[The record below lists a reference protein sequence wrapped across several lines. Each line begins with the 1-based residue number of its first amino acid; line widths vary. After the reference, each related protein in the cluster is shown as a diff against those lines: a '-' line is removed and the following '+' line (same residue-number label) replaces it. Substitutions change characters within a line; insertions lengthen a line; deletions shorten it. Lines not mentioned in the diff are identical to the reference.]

1 MNPETMAQ
9 HALHNQRALQDLLD
23 GISPK
28 TQKSIIRESSSK
40 AVLYLSEQHPEVL
53 LPHWASFVKLL
64 KSDNGFSK
72 YVAIHVIAN
81 LVTAGDEGRF
91 EKTFN
96 TFYKLL
102 DDESIMVASHVAG
115 VSGQIAKAKP
125 ALQSKITRRLLDID
139 KTHFAADR
147 QALIISYALPS
158 FAQYFAD
165 ADARRTLESILH
177 PKIRQTARQLL
188 AQHADAPYQIV
199 VVPLLF
205 ETGDYAGLV
214 SCSLVVD
221 CDETLQIARTMQ
233 RNLLSEA
240 EVRAIM
246 AAQLPRSQRVALADD
261 VIENDGSLKKLEES
275 VRAKHEKYIKTCI
288 VS

>member
-1 MNPETMAQ
+1 MDPQQVADQ
-9 HALHNQRALQDLLD
+9 ALRSERGLNDLLN

-28 TQKSIIRESSSK
+28 TQKSVIREGSSK
-40 AVLYLSEQHPEVL
+40 AVLLLSEQHPEVL
-53 LPHWASFVKLL
+53 LPHWAHFTKLL
-64 KSDNGFSK
+64 RSDNGFSK

-165 ADARRTLESILH
+165 ADARDQERMLAFAHQQLECGS
-177 PKIRQTARQLL
+177 PKTRKL
-188 AQHADAPYQIV
+188 AKDFVATWEKPAP
-199 VVPLLF
+199 
-205 ETGDYAGLV
+205 
-214 SCSLVVD
+214 
-221 CDETLQIARTMQ
+221 
-233 RNLLSEA
+233 
-240 EVRAIM
+240 
-246 AAQLPRSQRVALADD
+246 
-261 VIENDGSLKKLEES
+261 
-275 VRAKHEKYIKTCI
+275 
-288 VS
+288 

>member
-1 MNPETMAQ
+1 MDPQQIADQ
-9 HALHNQRALQDLLD
+9 ALRSERGLNDLLN

-28 TQKSIIRESSSK
+28 TQKSVIREGSSK
-40 AVLYLSEQHPEVL
+40 AVLLLSEQHPEIL
-53 LPHWASFVKLL
+53 LPHWAHFTKLL
-64 KSDNGFSK
+64 RSDNGFSK

-81 LVTAGDEGRF
+81 LVTSGDEGRF

-165 ADARRTLESILH
+165 ADTRDQQRMLAFAHQQLECGS
-177 PKIRQTARQLL
+177 PKTRKL
-188 AQHADAPYQIV
+188 AKDFV
-199 VVPLLF
+199 
-205 ETGDYAGLV
+205 T
-214 SCSLVVD
+214 
-221 CDETLQIARTMQ
+221 TW
-233 RNLLSEA
+233 
-240 EVRAIM
+240 
-246 AAQLPRSQRVALADD
+246 
-261 VIENDGSLKKLEES
+261 
-275 VRAKHEKYIKTCI
+275 EKPA
-288 VS
+288 

>member
-1 MNPETMAQ
+1 MDPQQIADQ
-9 HALHNQRALQDLLD
+9 ALRSERGLNDLLN

-28 TQKSIIRESSSK
+28 TQKSVIREGSSK
-40 AVLYLSEQHPEVL
+40 AVLLLSEQHPEIL
-53 LPHWASFVKLL
+53 LPHWAHFTKLL
-64 KSDNGFSK
+64 RSDNGFSK

-81 LVTAGDEGRF
+81 LVTSGDEGRF

-139 KTHFAADR
+139 KTHFSPDR

-165 ADARRTLESILH
+165 ADARDQDRILAFAHQQLECGS
-177 PKIRQTARQLL
+177 PKTRKL
-188 AQHADAPYQIV
+188 AKDFV
-199 VVPLLF
+199 
-205 ETGDYAGLV
+205 T
-214 SCSLVVD
+214 
-221 CDETLQIARTMQ
+221 TW
-233 RNLLSEA
+233 
-240 EVRAIM
+240 
-246 AAQLPRSQRVALADD
+246 
-261 VIENDGSLKKLEES
+261 
-275 VRAKHEKYIKTCI
+275 EKPA
-288 VS
+288 